1 MVLGRCCKGTIRV
14 LLLGFY
20 EDYCQG
26 TIRVLGLYCKGTIL
40 RVLLFLV
47 VLGKN
52 LKGDPSQPYFW
63 LSDKGPLFRGSS
75 PRAPPKPNSQVK
87 GSLNPKP

>member
-1 MVLGRCCKGTIRV
+1 MVLGRYCKGTIRV

-52 LKGDPSQPYFW
+52 LKGDPSQAYFW
-63 LSDKGPLFRGSS
+63 LSDKGPYSEGRPQGL
-75 PRAPPKPNSQVK
+75 PLNLTPN
-87 GSLNPKP
+87 